1 MFISRNI
8 SLLTSLL
15 MSSAVFSMP
24 YGIGC
29 VSDIDSDGIV
39 GVGDVLSVIDAWGT
53 SNEDADCNGDGFVN
67 VIDLLAVI
75 EGWGTSSGCD
85 INGDGMID
93 IIDLLEIVG
102 SWGPCS

>member
-1 MFISRNI
+1 MNEVIAWLAS
-8 SLLTSLL
+8 
-15 MSSAVFSMP
+15 
-24 YGIGC
+24 
-29 VSDIDSDGIV
+29 
-39 GVGDVLSVIDAWGT
+39 GDPPCP
-53 SNEDADCNGDGFVN
+53 ADCNGDGVVN

-102 SWGPCS
+102 NWGPCS